1 MKGSESER
9 LRESRLRGLDR
20 ALEICEEA
28 NIREEPF
35 LSATL
40 VAQIEEVLQLYGVIL
55 AVPLKSGITP
65 TEAHDRILDAQEAY
79 RRQWPSGKRQTS
91 SRK

>member
-1 MKGSESER
+1 MEESKGDL

-28 NIREEPF
+28 NIREETF
-35 LSATL
+35 LSALL
-40 VAQIEEVLQLYGVIL
+40 VSQIEEVLQLYGVIL
-55 AVPLKSGITP
+55 AAPLKPGITP

-79 RRQWPSGKRQTS
+79 RRQWPNPKRQTS
-91 SRK
+91 GRK